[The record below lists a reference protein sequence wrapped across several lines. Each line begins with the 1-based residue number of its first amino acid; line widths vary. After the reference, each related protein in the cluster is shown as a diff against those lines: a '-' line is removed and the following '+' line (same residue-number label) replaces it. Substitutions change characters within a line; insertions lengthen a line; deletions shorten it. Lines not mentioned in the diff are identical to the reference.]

1 MRRAATALL
10 LAMAIALG
18 VPAAAQASF
27 GFLPGAEGFETQA
40 ISFNVPVQQAGAHP
54 EALNSHIG
62 LDPSAA
68 GELRDLRLHLPP
80 GFLVNPTAV
89 TECSAAA
96 FGTPRNSPYEASA
109 SGESCPSSTQVG
121 VARVDVGGTVRYF
134 GVFNLIPAQGSTAAI
149 GLSPFGVPL
158 VFEAHL
164 RESDYGFDLN
174 LTQVPQG
181 FELESLDLTL
191 WGTPWLGEAPN
202 PPQNTYN
209 PGHNPQRGNCLN
221 EQTGGSWGECFV
233 FESTVAPAELIKSY
247 LTIPTT
253 PCGAPLA
260 YSATA
265 VSWGNAEAQASNSG
279 PNLNNCNK
287 PLTTPKVQLMT
298 ENAAS
303 RTGLVFN
310 LDVASG
316 GGILNPAGIARPAIK
331 KAIVSL
337 PEGLT
342 INPSVG
348 AGLGTCTEADFARES
363 ISSEEGAGCPNNS
376 KIGAVT
382 AEGEIGLNEPMHGSV
397 YLAAPHANPFGTMI
411 AVYIVARL
419 PRRGLIFKSFG
430 KIEPLEG
437 SGRLTATF
445 DELPRLLYTHFSLSL
460 REGQRS
466 VLISPPTCGTYTT
479 DMSISSWAEPEVFRD
494 EKNVFLINHGEDGGG
509 CPGGGIPPFHPDLLA
524 GSINPSPTAYTPFY
538 LRMTRTNG
546 EQEITGYSATFP
558 PGMLGKIAGIPV
570 CPDSALEAARNRG
583 GVEELEHPD
592 CPESSKIGRT
602 MAGYG
607 VGGTL
612 AWAPG
617 NLYLGGPYHGSNL
630 SVVAVDSALVGP
642 FDLGTVIVRSAV
654 RVDPLTAQV
663 SLDSAG
669 SDPIPH
675 ILDGI
680 PLHLSDIRVYVDRK
694 NFMLNGTSCDPMQ
707 VSSLLAGAGAD
718 PFSTSDDT
726 TATSTE
732 RYQLLGCS
740 ALGFKPNLTLR
751 IGGSTKHG
759 GFPSLRATYS
769 PRAGDANLKAIS
781 VALPP
786 AFFLAQQHLVTTCT
800 RVQFAHSDC
809 PAGSIYGHA
818 SAVTP
823 LLEAPMEGN
832 VYLRASLHT
841 LPDLVA
847 DLHGRG
853 IEIEVPA
860 RIDTSPKGGLRATFE
875 GLPDAPVTKFTMDLP
890 PGKRSL
896 LNNAEALCGVT
907 HRGNARFIG
916 QDNATQILHPKI
928 LVKCKRGRHR
938 KSKHR

>member
-1 MRRAATALL
+1 MKRAGVIVLCAVVAT
-10 LAMAIALG
+10 IAA

-27 GFLPGAEGFETQA
+27 GFLPGSEGFETLALTANQ
-40 ISFNVPVQQAGAHP
+40 PTTQAGAHP
-54 EALNSHIG
+54 DVLSAHMS
-62 LDPSAA
+62 LDPS
-68 GELRDLRLHLPP
+68 GDGQLRDLQLHLPP
-80 GFLVNPTAV
+80 GFLFNPTGVA
-89 TECSAAA
+89 ECSAAA
-96 FGTPRNSPYEASA
+96 FHSPRNSPYEASA
-109 SGESCPSSTQVG
+109 SGERCPNSSQIG
-121 VARVDVGGTVRYF
+121 VAKVAVGGAVRYF
-134 GVFNLIPAQGSTAAI
+134 GVFNLVAPAGTTASF
-149 GLSPFGVPL
+149 GLSPYGVPL
-158 VFEAHL
+158 AFEAHL
-164 RESDYGFDLN
+164 RESDYGFDLD
-174 LTQVPQG
+174 LSEVPNG
-181 FELESLDLTL
+181 FALRSIDLTV
-191 WGTPWLGEAPN
+191 WGTPWVGEAPAPN
-202 PPQNTYN
+202 YN

-221 EQTGGSWGECFV
+221 EETGGSWGECFV
-233 FESTVAPAELIKSY
+233 LDSTVAPQELIKSF
-247 LTIPTT
+247 LTVPTT
-253 PCGAPLA
+253 PCGSPQS
-260 YSATA
+260 YSGTA
-265 VSWGNAEAQASNSG
+265 ISWNGAEAQASNGAS
-279 PNLNNCNK
+279 PVTNCNK

-298 ENAAS
+298 DKAAS

-310 LDVASG
+310 LDVSSG

-331 KAIVSL
+331 KAMVSL

-348 AGLGTCTEADFARES
+348 AGLGVCTEADFARES
-363 ISSEEGAGCPNNS
+363 ISSEEGEGCPNNS
-376 KIGAVT
+376 KIGTVE
-382 AEGEIGLNEPMHGSV
+382 AEGEIGLSEPMRGSV

-411 AVYIVARL
+411 AVYVVARL

-430 KIEPLEG
+430 KIEPEEG

-466 VLISPPTCGTYTT
+466 VLISPPACGTYTSE
-479 DMSISSWAEPEVFRD
+479 MSVSSWAEPEVFRN
-494 EKNVFLINHGEDGGG
+494 EKNVFLINHGEDGGE
-509 CPGGGIPPFHPDLLA
+509 CPGGGIPPFHPALLA
-524 GSINPSPTAYTPFY
+524 GSINPSPAAYTPFY

-570 CPDSALEAARNRG
+570 CADSALEAARQRT

-592 CPESSKIGRT
+592 CPESSKIGHT

-617 NLYLGGPYHGSNL
+617 NFYLAGPYHGSPL

-642 FDLGTVIVRSAV
+642 FDLGVVIVRSAV

-680 PLHLSDIRVYVDRK
+680 PLHLSDIRVYVDRSK
-694 NFMLNGTSCDPMQ
+694 FMVNGTSCDPMQ
-707 VSSLLAGAGAD
+707 VSSLLNGAGAN
-718 PFSTSDDT
+718 PFSSSDDT
-726 TATSTE
+726 TATSTQ

-740 ALGFKPNLTLR
+740 ALGFRPNLKLQV
-751 IGGSTKHG
+751 GGSAKHG
-759 GFPSLRATYS
+759 GYPSLRATYV
-769 PRAGDANLKAIS
+769 PRPGDANLKAIS

-786 AFFLAQQHLVTTCT
+786 AFFLAQEHLRTTCT
-800 RVQFAHSDC
+800 RVQFARSDC
-809 PAGSIYGHA
+809 PAESIYGHA
-818 SAVTP
+818 TAVTP

-832 VYLRASLHT
+832 VYLRSSSHA

-853 IEIEVPA
+853 IQIEVPA

-875 GLPDAPVTKFTMDLP
+875 GLPDAPVTSFTMDLP

-896 LNNAEALCGVT
+896 LTNAGRICGVT
-907 HRGNARFIG
+907 NRGNARFIG
-916 QDNATQILHPKI
+916 QNNATQILHPKI
-928 LVKCKRGRHR
+928 LVKCKRGNHKKR
-938 KSKHR
+938 KHH